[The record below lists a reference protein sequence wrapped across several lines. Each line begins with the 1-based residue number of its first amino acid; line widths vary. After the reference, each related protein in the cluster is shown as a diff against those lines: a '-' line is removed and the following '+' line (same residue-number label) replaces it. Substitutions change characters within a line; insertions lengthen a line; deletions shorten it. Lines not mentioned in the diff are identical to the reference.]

1 MQPQVNEVFCLHGMA
16 QEFFLDGG
24 EIAGD
29 GCCFHFGAER
39 KESADTEYVAY
50 LPFWKV
56 IFATLSW
63 KLHAESCKGWGVL
76 VLLVGPSGPVPCEG
90 EQTNCFQA
98 LTDDRR
104 PVAGLQPLLS
114 SF

>member
-63 KLHAESCKGWGVL
+63 KLHAESCKGRGR
-76 VLLVGPSGPVPCEG
+76 GC
-90 EQTNCFQA
+90 
-98 LTDDRR
+98 
-104 PVAGLQPLLS
+104 
-114 SF
+114 